1 MCIRD
6 SFTTNQLLEI
16 IQQRAA
22 VVKEEMEAKLEAKF
36 EAKIEQMET
45 RFEEEKKVMKGA
57 VMEEVMGE
65 VTRTRDLPYEMFCA
79 YQDKW
84 TTPSS
89 TISLASFLADYNN
102 GDRPGGGQGEMDLA
116 TGTFT
121 CLTGGY
127 YTISFA
133 AYHLLHLKESTNLFL
148 YHNGERLDA
157 SSGWQSNDNS
167 AGAALAIQG
176 GRTLVSPS

>member
-1 MCIRD
+1 
-6 SFTTNQLLEI
+6 
-16 IQQRAA
+16 
-22 VVKEEMEAKLEAKF
+22 
-36 EAKIEQMET
+36 
-45 RFEEEKKVMKGA
+45 
-57 VMEEVMGE
+57 MGE
-65 VTRTRDLPYEMFCA
+65 VTRMRDLPYEMFCA

-89 TISLASFLADYNN
+89 TISFDSFLADYNN

-148 YHNGERLDA
+148 YHNGERLAA

-176 GRTLVSPS
+176 GRTLILHLAVGDTLSLGVTACSGAINQLTFCLSLTGFDYAVNSSS